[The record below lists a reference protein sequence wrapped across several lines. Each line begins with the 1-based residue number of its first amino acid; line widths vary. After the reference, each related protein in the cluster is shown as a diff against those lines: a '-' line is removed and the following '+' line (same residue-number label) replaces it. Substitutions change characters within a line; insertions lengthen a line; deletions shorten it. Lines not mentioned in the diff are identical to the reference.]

1 MKCKTENEDAKEFC
15 ISCGNPLKAN
25 KKLVSN
31 NEKKNN
37 PEEGSSSGK
46 LICPNCKL
54 LYEKMTVCIRCGA
67 TLVKEI
73 PSQQGEESSLS
84 HTSQA
89 GEKDSQTVPSDGIDL
104 STPRPDGVGLPST
117 QDFGRSL
124 DSDVQTERLSQAAQV
139 EELKTPQKGPFS
151 PSFSDMELGNGEE
164 VTKEKLRGAHSPEV
178 KKEQTQVKTAKKTP
192 SDYLLDDR
200 EKRIRSPKK
209 RKKNFP
215 LLPSKGF
222 RILILV
228 GIGVYL
234 LWSLYSYLTTKQS
247 RPSPPAS
254 KEATGGIVPNTSASL
269 DPLSKSNSPVSE
281 KVPDTISSSVPTT
294 SKTSIGERED
304 EEEIKGLLEKIRQAN
319 LKKNIDLFMSCYCTD
334 FKDREGKRRTTL
346 ESWGNFD
353 YLDLSYN
360 LKRRSISGDTAIATI
375 EWLIKVSLK
384 PGGQTQVTKSVLEVT
399 FKREENGWKIR
410 EIKPVG

>member
-1 MKCKTENEDAKEFC
+1 
-15 ISCGNPLKAN
+15 
-25 KKLVSN
+25 
-31 NEKKNN
+31 
-37 PEEGSSSGK
+37 
-46 LICPNCKL
+46 
-54 LYEKMTVCIRCGA
+54 
-67 TLVKEI
+67 
-73 PSQQGEESSLS
+73 
-84 HTSQA
+84 
-89 GEKDSQTVPSDGIDL
+89 
-104 STPRPDGVGLPST
+104 
-117 QDFGRSL
+117 
-124 DSDVQTERLSQAAQV
+124 
-139 EELKTPQKGPFS
+139 
-151 PSFSDMELGNGEE
+151 
-164 VTKEKLRGAHSPEV
+164 
-178 KKEQTQVKTAKKTP
+178 
-192 SDYLLDDR
+192 
-200 EKRIRSPKK
+200 
-209 RKKNFP
+209 
-215 LLPSKGF
+215 
-222 RILILV
+222 
-228 GIGVYL
+228 
-234 LWSLYSYLTTKQS
+234 LTTKQS